1 MEKPA
6 VYLMFILILIVTLF
20 LPSCS
25 KEHDHS
31 HAHSIAMPFDLL
43 GISEHGVL
51 EVIDDV
57 LWFHDFESGEKV
69 VLCNKPDC
77 PHEPYSRDT
86 NPNPTCL
93 AVLPMKNP
101 FNAVGMYEN
110 HVYIFSS
117 DRINHTI
124 VYKENLDGDGREVL
138 AEFDWEIY
146 KTYENVVFQDGH
158 AYFIGNQFTIDDEGL
173 PIDDKKKLV
182 VASLDLKNGDFTEL
196 SAVRDDHLSGIGTLR
211 IFADKLYYQ
220 HVYFNEEM
228 DFMAEDAIEKIKL
241 YGHAQMYEIDLATN
255 KEKLILDLDQEN
267 GTLQDLDGKYLY
279 FLSDDQ
285 KKVSTVSLNDF
296 SRKTLFEGNEISQPR
311 ILGDGIVY
319 SQDNLYD
326 GTLYFYDFNTNKTTK
341 IKRPE
346 QETNPLLAYDDW
358 IVTSA
363 SIDDGEFH
371 NVLIKRK
378 DYLEGKDNYIVLN

>member
-1 MEKPA
+1 
-6 VYLMFILILIVTLF
+6 
-20 LPSCS
+20 
-25 KEHDHS
+25 
-31 HAHSIAMPFDLL
+31 
-43 GISEHGVL
+43 
-51 EVIDDV
+51 
-57 LWFHDFESGEKV
+57 
-69 VLCNKPDC
+69 
-77 PHEPYSRDT
+77 
-86 NPNPTCL
+86 
-93 AVLPMKNP
+93 
-101 FNAVGMYEN
+101 
-110 HVYIFSS
+110 
-117 DRINHTI
+117 
-124 VYKENLDGDGREVL
+124 
-138 AEFDWEIY
+138 
-146 KTYENVVFQDGH
+146 
-158 AYFIGNQFTIDDEGL
+158 
-173 PIDDKKKLV
+173 
-182 VASLDLKNGDFTEL
+182 
-196 SAVRDDHLSGIGTLR
+196 
-211 IFADKLYYQ
+211 
-220 HVYFNEEM
+220 
-228 DFMAEDAIEKIKL
+228 IKL

-371 NVLIKRK
+371 NVLIK
-378 DYLEGKDNYIVLN
+378 